1 MANCK
6 KAVSFHSPIPSSG
19 HFKYTLEEKIGKS
32 ITTASPSFFPRKK
45 ILTLILLLSDF
56 IKIGVTTVVYILEAN
71 TSFVGAFSKSS
82 F

>member
-32 ITTASPSFFPRKK
+32 ITTASPSFFTRKK
-45 ILTLILLLSDF
+45 ILTLTQLA
-56 IKIGVTTVVYILEAN
+56 GENYY
-71 TSFVGAFSKSS
+71 FSRGST
-82 F
+82 